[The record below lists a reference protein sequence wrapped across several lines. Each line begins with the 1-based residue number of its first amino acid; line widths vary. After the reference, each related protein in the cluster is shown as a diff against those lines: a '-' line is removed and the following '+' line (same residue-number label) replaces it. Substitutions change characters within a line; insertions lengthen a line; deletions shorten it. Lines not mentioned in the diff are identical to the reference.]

1 MKKRVLADWFT
12 GTLNIK
18 TRKIPYPF
26 SVMGPMKF
34 LRELHIF
41 VENGTIVGEEII
53 TD

>member
-26 SVMGPMKF
+26 SVMGLMKF